1 MKNLMF
7 KIFISLSLTILNL
20 IVVKANST
28 LAQDPSL
35 PIEIEKISLIGNK
48 VFSDSELNRLVAPLE
63 GKKVSLER
71 LLQLRTEITDYY
83 VERGYIS
90 SGAFLPPQELT
101 DGTIEIQIVEGKLET
116 IEIEG
121 SSHINKRYIESR
133 LPVVGKPLKT
143 EELTRALA
151 LLKDNPLIKDVKA
164 NLRQS
169 GCCNQILS
177 VKLQENKSLTTQ
189 FSVNNTYS
197 PSVGMLG
204 GTANLNYHLLGFG
217 DRAALNFTKTEGL
230 TRYNFGY
237 SIPFNNRDGTISLN
251 YTQADTKIIEEPV
264 SALDIQ
270 ANYEAFELG
279 VRQPIELNEN
289 NQLAISA
296 KIELIRSETFVQDDF
311 SFAFVD
317 GLEDGRSKIT
327 AIRLLQEYFT
337 QAESS
342 SLALLSQFNIGVDL
356 FNPTVTQ
363 IGIDGLFWNWQGQI
377 QWLKKIERLLVVSN
391 LNVQLSDD
399 KLLPIEQIS
408 VGGTNNVRGYRQ
420 NLSIGDNGVIGTV
433 ELQIPVVE
441 GEKWTIKV
449 IPFVDA
455 GTIWNNSAES
465 IESNTLASTGL
476 GFSYELDKSV
486 KARLDY
492 AIPLVKTPENKELS
506 SEQRVTFLL
515 LLQP

>member
-1 MKNLMF
+1 
-7 KIFISLSLTILNL
+7 
-20 IVVKANST
+20 VG
-28 LAQDPSL
+28 L
-35 PIEIEKISLIGNK
+35 P
-48 VFSDSELNRLVAPLE
+48 
-63 GKKVSLER
+63 
-71 LLQLRTEITDYY
+71 
-83 VERGYIS
+83 
-90 SGAFLPPQELT
+90 
-101 DGTIEIQIVEGKLET
+101 
-116 IEIEG
+116 
-121 SSHINKRYIESR
+121 
-133 LPVVGKPLKT
+133 
-143 EELTRALA
+143 TRID
-151 LLKDNPLIKDVKA
+151 K
-164 NLRQS
+164 
-169 GCCNQILS
+169 
-177 VKLQENKSLTTQ
+177 
-189 FSVNNTYS
+189 
-197 PSVGMLG
+197 
-204 GTANLNYHLLGFG
+204 
-217 DRAALNFTKTEGL
+217 
-230 TRYNFGY
+230 FGY

-270 ANYEAFELG
+270 ANYEAFELS
-279 VRQPIELNEN
+279 VKQPIELNEN
-289 NQLAISA
+289 NQLALSA

-342 SLALLSQFNIGVDL
+342 SLGVRSQFNIGINL

-363 IGIDGLFWNWQGQI
+363 TVIDGLFWSWQGQL

-391 LNVQLSDD
+391 LSVQLSEER
-399 KLLPIEQIS
+399 LLPIEQIS
-408 VGGTNNVRGYRQ
+408 LGGTNNVRGYRQ

-449 IPFVDA
+449 IPFVEA

>member
-1 MKNLMF
+1 MKNLIF
-7 KIFISLSLTILNL
+7 KIFIFLSLTILNT
-20 IVVKANST
+20 IVVQAKRANSQEANT
-28 LAQDPSL
+28 
-35 PIEIEKISLIGNK
+35 IEVERIEVIGNTL
-48 VFSDSELNRLVAPLE
+48 FSDFELNRLVAPIE
-63 GKKVSLER
+63 GKKVSLEK

-90 SGAFLPPQELT
+90 SGAFLPPQEFS
-101 DGTIEIQIVEGKLET
+101 DGTIEIQIIEGKLET

-133 LPVVGKPLKT
+133 LPVVGKPFKIN
-143 EELTRALA
+143 ELTRSLA
-151 LLKDNPLIKDVKA
+151 QLKDDPLIKDVKA

-169 GCCNQILS
+169 GLGNNILRL
-177 VKLQENKSLTTQ
+177 KIKEAKSLTTQ

-197 PSVGMLG
+197 PSVGTLG
-204 GTANLNYHLLGFG
+204 GTANVNYHLLGFG
-217 DRAALNFTKTEGL
+217 DLAVLNFTKTEGL
-230 TRYNFGY
+230 TRYNLGY
-237 SIPFNNRDGTISLN
+237 SIPFNNRDGTISFN

-342 SLALLSQFNIGVDL
+342 SLGVRSQFNIGVDL
-356 FNPTVTQ
+356 FNSTVTQ
-363 IGIDGLFWNWQGQI
+363 AGIDGLFWSWQGQV

-408 VGGTNNVRGYRQ
+408 LGGANNVRGYRQ

-441 GEKWTIKV
+441 GEKWSIKI

-476 GFSYELDKSV
+476 GFSYEIEKNL
-486 KARLDY
+486 KAKLDY
-492 AIPLVKTPENKELS
+492 AIPLINTEENSLA
-506 SEQRVTFLL
+506 SEQRITFLL
-515 LLQP
+515 FLQP